1 MNILDIIIKMFNPI
15 DTIVFFDIVAIIHM
29 QLTAGSMLINN
40 FRDHISIYEMD
51 IFSFIFFILIIIN
64 PNMIKEIK
72 KMSIS
77 NESNTNITMNFDKYK
92 FVLLIGIENIFNIPL
107 FLVSIFKSKTQI
119 ITIEKGSK

>member
-77 NESNTNITMNFDKYK
+77 NESNTNITMNFDKYQ